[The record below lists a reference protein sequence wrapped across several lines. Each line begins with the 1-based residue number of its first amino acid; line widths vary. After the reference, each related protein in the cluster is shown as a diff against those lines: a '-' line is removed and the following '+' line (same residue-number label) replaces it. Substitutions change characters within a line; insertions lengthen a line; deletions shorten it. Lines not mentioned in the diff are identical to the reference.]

1 MSLPFSSSSTYSEP
15 SCLPYPSVSTISLY
29 LIIDGHPRVSPHIV
43 LLLLLNSLIS
53 ASHFPSPI
61 SRFVTLI
68 PVPFLFPLLNQNH
81 CYKHGGC
88 TIRWYSVRRRS
99 SSHAHTPTL
108 LRAHPI
114 IINVYCSHPRV
125 TLRFYPVLILCVS
138 GLLVSNQ
145 NSSKARRSTF
155 CLTLTDCGP
164 SVAPH
169 RRNFPPSMHGTPKIA
184 SLLLLSVFG
193 SRAPIAPSH
202 IRVGKLEQF
211 LHLNHYAHALELVVS
226 SSAMSLNEAL
236 TASRN
241 NSIDLARTQSEAQ
254 LPSPLPLPP
263 SPVEMDAIPT
273 STHTHTRTLSRQQSI
288 DVGFAMSESTNSS
301 SRSRSRPRPKSKDDS
316 PMRPV
321 LNRREYAVG
330 ILLLLVVVFLWTSSN
345 FVTQVSKFFG

>member
-1 MSLPFSSSSTYSEP
+1 M
-15 SCLPYPSVSTISLY
+15 
-29 LIIDGHPRVSPHIV
+29 
-43 LLLLLNSLIS
+43 
-53 ASHFPSPI
+53 
-61 SRFVTLI
+61 
-68 PVPFLFPLLNQNH
+68 
-81 CYKHGGC
+81 
-88 TIRWYSVRRRS
+88 
-99 SSHAHTPTL
+99 
-108 LRAHPI
+108 
-114 IINVYCSHPRV
+114 
-125 TLRFYPVLILCVS
+125 
-138 GLLVSNQ
+138 
-145 NSSKARRSTF
+145 
-155 CLTLTDCGP
+155 
-164 SVAPH
+164 APN
-169 RRNFPPSMHGTPKIA
+169 RRNFPPFMHGTPKIA
-184 SLLLLSVFG
+184 TPLPHSVFG

-202 IRVGKLEQF
+202 MRVGKLEQF

-226 SSAMSLNEAL
+226 SPAMSLNEAL

-241 NSIDLARTQSEAQ
+241 NSIDLARAQSEAQ

-316 PMRPV
+316 ASPMRPV